1 MNEQKNFILAMVL
14 SALVLIGY
22 WFFVQGPAIE
32 QAKQNA
38 QEEMERAKAEQTLVD
53 PEVAQT
59 VEPAKLLPREDLVAQ
74 GERIKIDSPG
84 MRGSFLT
91 TGARF
96 DDVTLKNYDKTLDP
110 ADGQVSVLSPEGS
123 EKAAYITDNWVR
135 AGLATN
141 GFDTPWAV
149 ISGSTLTPTSPVI
162 LGYASDGFE
171 IRRTM
176 SVDDRYLVKIEDVVT
191 NTSSSE
197 LALQRKG
204 VTRQHSL
211 PDDLTNFFIIQEG
224 PISVID
230 NKYNDMKY
238 KGLRKKGSW
247 SETGQS
253 GWVGLSDKYWLLAAI
268 APQDKVITAERKFRT
283 INDQDVYETSYT
295 LAATTLTPGAS
306 ITSTGFMFAGAKD
319 RDVLKRYEADYGIA
333 QMELAIDWGFV
344 GILVKPIYWALS
356 KLGTMFGNFGIGILA
371 LTLIIKLIMFP
382 LFNKQY
388 ESQAKMKKVQPKLKK
403 LQERYK
409 EDRMKLQ
416 QEMMALYK
424 KEGANP
430 VAGCLPIIPTIFVFF
445 ALYKSVFINIDMRH
459 APFFGWIQD
468 LSAQDP
474 LSVLNLFGLLPWSSN
489 PTGIA
494 FLAIGPLAILYG
506 ISMSLMYTLTPPAGA
521 GGGEQAEMMQK
532 MMKWMPWV
540 FMFILAPFPA
550 GLLLYWVWNNILSFG
565 QQYYITRKYD
575 VDTPVDAFFRKI
587 TGKAEPDTSN

>member
-110 ADGQVSVLSPEGS
+110 ADGQVSLLSPEGS

-162 LGYASDGFE
+162 LGYAGDGFE

-191 NTSSSE
+191 NTSSTE

-268 APQDKVITAERKFRT
+268 APQHKVMTAERKFRT